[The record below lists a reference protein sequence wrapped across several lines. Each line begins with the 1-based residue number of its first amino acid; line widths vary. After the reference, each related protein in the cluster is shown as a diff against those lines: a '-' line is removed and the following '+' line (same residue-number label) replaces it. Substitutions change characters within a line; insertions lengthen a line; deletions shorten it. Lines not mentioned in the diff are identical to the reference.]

1 MVKRVYLIVLDSM
14 GIGAMPDA
22 VSYGDEGSNTLRAA
36 VQFLQEQAK
45 DSGGQVLPHMG
56 ELGLFHIDGVKDW
69 AGELTSRFLHPKGA
83 YGRMTEQSA
92 GKDTTIGHWEIAG
105 LISRSPLPVYPEGFP
120 PEVIQT
126 FARMTGRRIL
136 CNRPYSGTQVI
147 QDYGREQMETGGL
160 IVYTSADSV
169 FQIAAHESIIPPEQ
183 LYGYCQTAR
192 ELLQGKHGV
201 GRVIARPFTGVYPHF
216 QRTANRHDFSI
227 APPGQTLLDALSADG
242 LETVG
247 VGKIHDIF
255 AGRGVGR
262 TIRTSGNREGM
273 SAALS
278 LLSQKGADVFL
289 RGLAFDMLYGHRND
303 VAGYAKALAE
313 FDRWLP
319 AFLSRMESGDL
330 LMITADHGC
339 DPSTPSTDHSREYT
353 PLLVYGDMV
362 RAGVNL
368 NTRDSFA
375 DIAATIWEALQP
387 EKSRRPLSF
396 GEGRSFWQ
404 GLTLQKNCRG
414 DAALDQCCG

>member
-1 MVKRVYLIVLDSM
+1 
-14 GIGAMPDA
+14 
-22 VSYGDEGSNTLRAA
+22 
-36 VQFLQEQAK
+36 
-45 DSGGQVLPHMG
+45 
-56 ELGLFHIDGVKDW
+56 
-69 AGELTSRFLHPKGA
+69 
-83 YGRMTEQSA
+83 
-92 GKDTTIGHWEIAG
+92 
-105 LISRSPLPVYPEGFP
+105 
-120 PEVIQT
+120 
-126 FARMTGRRIL
+126 
-136 CNRPYSGTQVI
+136 
-147 QDYGREQMETGGL
+147 
-160 IVYTSADSV
+160 
-169 FQIAAHESIIPPEQ
+169 
-183 LYGYCQTAR
+183 
-192 ELLQGKHGV
+192 
-201 GRVIARPFTGVYPHF
+201 
-216 QRTANRHDFSI
+216 
-227 APPGQTLLDALSADG
+227 
-242 LETVG
+242 
-247 VGKIHDIF
+247 
-255 AGRGVGR
+255 
-262 TIRTSGNREGM
+262 M

-289 RGLAFDMLYGHRND
+289 RGLAFINLVDFDMLYEHRND